1 MNLEN
6 LVNKKKKYNCD
17 VYIER
22 YDDKLLLYPLCKPI
36 EKVLTI
42 TEKTIEK
49 QHKFPFTSKVVTN
62 KVHIYVE
69 FKTSEGVACVTYQG
83 MLNPILIELLKSK
96 KAFFVNDCRIAKA
109 PLFPAPRLDLMH
121 GFRFKQ
127 EELLRKALTMDS
139 SGLIGAPTR
148 YGKCFAEDTKILMYS
163 GESKKVQDI
172 AVGDAVMGIDG
183 SVRYVKNITK
193 GIDALYSVYIKLPSG
208 LHKVM
213 SCNGEHPIIYATKN
227 SIYEDTILHAPARDL
242 CGYFDPENKLIYSTY
257 YGKKDVQLNP
267 SVIDLKS
274 DGTVVRHKVQDAEH
288 TSFLG
293 VDTEVQLSNY
303 PFIITPEGTNF
314 FYGFCLEGDDGFCM
328 LESGLITHNTT
339 LIINTIRAYPT
350 LSICVVAPGVDL
362 VKQLYA
368 DITGERGISP
378 LRDVKLICSGKGK
391 KQAEPGGV
399 TVCSVGCLNYV
410 DKGSIDL
417 VLADEPHALVTDD
430 RLTLVDSFTKAR
442 RIGFGAT
449 LHGRFDGRDKLIE
462 GLFGSVLVDK
472 TYKEAVEEGAICPL
486 TIIFLK
492 IQITPSPCRD
502 RESAYNKFL
511 FRNKSIANIAA
522 DICHNVIPEAFQT
535 MVFIKNEKQ
544 AEMLLDTIGRD
555 STLAMAKRMT
565 SKERE
570 ECDRLMKENIIKR
583 CLCTKI
589 YVQGVTFSDVRVLIN
604 LEAGGNNTS
613 AIQKPGRLAEIRPGK
628 KCGIVID
635 LLFVP
640 PNNDWDKYRGESWL
654 ALCRDS
660 LARKTA
666 YEEKG
671 YDISIVDNMDKLKET
686 FNKLI

>member
-6 LVNKKKKYNCD
+6 LVNKRKARNCD
-17 VYIER
+17 VYLER
-22 YDDKLLLYPLCKPI
+22 YDDKLLIYPLNKSI
-36 EKVLTI
+36 ENVLSI

-49 QHKFPFTSKVVTN
+49 QNKYPFTSRVVTN
-62 KVHIYVE
+62 KVHIFVE
-69 FKTSEGVACVTYQG
+69 FKTSEGIACVTYQG
-83 MLNPILIELLKSK
+83 MLNPVLIELIKTKKS
-96 KAFFVNDCRIAKA
+96 FFVRDNRIAKF

-127 EELLRKALTMDS
+127 EELLKTALTKDS

-148 YGKCFAEDTKILMYS
+148 YGKCFARGTKILMAS
-163 GESKKVQDI
+163 GEVKEVQNI
-172 AVGDAVMGIDG
+172 VAGDKVMGIDG
-183 SVRYVKNITK
+183 TERVVKNTTR
-193 GIDALYSVYIKLPSG
+193 GIDKLYAVYIKKPSG
-208 LHKVM
+208 MQKVM
-213 SCNGEHPIIYATKN
+213 VCNGEHPIIYATKHT
-227 SIYEDTILHAPARDL
+227 IYEATIIHSTARDL
-242 CGYFDPENKLIYSTY
+242 CGNFDDERKLMYSTY

-267 SVIDLKS
+267 SIIDLTR
-274 DGTVVRHKVQDAEH
+274 DGTIVRHKIQNEEY
-288 TSFLG
+288 TSILG
-293 VDTEVQLSNY
+293 VDTSVQLTNY
-303 PFIITPEGTNF
+303 PFIVTPEGEDF
-314 FYGFCLEGDDGFCM
+314 YYGFCLDGDDGFCM
-328 LESGLITHNTT
+328 LDDGLITHNTT

-399 TVCSVGCLNYV
+399 TVCSVGCLNYI

-417 VLADEPHALVTDD
+417 VLADEPHALVTND
-430 RLTLVDSFTKAR
+430 RLTLVDAFPKAR

-472 TYKEAVEEGAICPL
+472 TYKEAVDEGAICPL

-492 IQITPSPCRD
+492 VQITPAPCRD
-502 RESAYNKFL
+502 RESAYNRFL

-522 DICHNVIPEAFQT
+522 DICHNVIPKDFQT
-535 MVFIKNEKQ
+535 MVFIKNENQ

-565 SKERE
+565 NKERE
-570 ECDRLMKENIIKR
+570 ICDKLMKENVIKR

-640 PNNDWDKYRGESWL
+640 PNNEWDKYNGEPWL

-660 LARKTA
+660 LARKKA

-671 YDISIVDNMDKLKET
+671 YDIITVDNMDTLKEK
-686 FNKLI
+686 FNELI